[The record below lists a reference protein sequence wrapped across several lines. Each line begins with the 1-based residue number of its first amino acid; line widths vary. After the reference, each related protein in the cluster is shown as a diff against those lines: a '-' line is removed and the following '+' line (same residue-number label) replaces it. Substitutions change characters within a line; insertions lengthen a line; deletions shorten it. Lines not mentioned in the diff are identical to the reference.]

1 MLDFLRKKKTEKP
14 ALSALWEE
22 TDENH
27 FVTELSARVAEKCAY
42 GDDFSALSPAERVF
56 YLTQTCEEEVNN
68 GGFDQLFFNAG
79 FDLRELPEAFRAIGA
94 PRTGDICARALA
106 ALGGVLIASHMG
118 QVNFGIG
125 FLAGLK
131 AFTAAV
137 LGGIGSIPGAM
148 VGGLVLGIAES
159 MTTGYLSGNYE
170 DALAF
175 ALLILILIFRPDG
188 ILGKAKVQKV

>member
-22 TDENH
+22 TDENR
-27 FVTELSARVAEKCAY
+27 FVTALSARVAEKCAY
-42 GDDFSALSPAERVF
+42 GDDLAALSPAERVF

-106 ALGGVLIASHMG
+106 ALGGEVPEDLEARREVLASREG
-118 QVNFGIG
+118 AELTETLRACDEA
-125 FLAGLK
+125 FLRYEEDLA
-131 AFTAAV
+131 ARNAAYFRAHREDFT
-137 LGGIGSIPGAM
+137 
-148 VGGLVLGIAES
+148 
-159 MTTGYLSGNYE
+159 
-170 DALAF
+170 
-175 ALLILILIFRPDG
+175 
-188 ILGKAKVQKV
+188 